1 MSSLWL
7 IYLYLFNELR
17 KAMVHSR
24 KWEGKE
30 MKANAKNNRW
40 ISDFWGTGQKIYLSK
55 QDMVE
60 CWSFFGGF
68 YESRASLVAQLVK
81 NPPTMQDT
89 TCNVRNLGS
98 IPGSGR
104 FLGEGNGNP
113 LHILAWEIPEQR
125 SLVGYSPWGLN

>member
-1 MSSLWL
+1 ML
-7 IYLYLFNELR
+7 
-17 KAMVHSR
+17 K
-24 KWEGKE
+24 
-30 MKANAKNNRW
+30 
-40 ISDFWGTGQKIYLSK
+40 
-55 QDMVE
+55 
-60 CWSFFGGF
+60 FFGGF

-104 FLGEGNGNP
+104 ILGEGNGNP
-113 LHILAWEIPEQR
+113 FHILAWEIPEQR